1 MVKPSNTGKDDEQPR
16 RRRDGEEDGENRAE
30 QQLFAELVQ
39 RRLGGGATPN
49 AQAYADAMRQWQAL
63 PGAVQFVA
71 VPRFPEADAAA
82 GPTPPTPSR
91 KTERT
96 E

>member
-1 MVKPSNTGKDDEQPR
+1 MVKPRNTGKDDEQR
-16 RRRDGEEDGENRAE
+16 RHRRDGEEEGENRAE

-49 AQAYADAMRQWQAL
+49 AQAYANAMRQWQAL

-71 VPRFPEADAAA
+71 VPRVPDTDAAQ
-82 GPTPPTPSR
+82 GPAPPTPSR